1 MNYKKEERYMVVGF
15 HNPDLVDVIV
25 SESGKVELYKLKEGG
40 YYEIA
45 IGDELFFSTLQEAD
59 RYRESIIPKDLDK
72 YKEYLEYIYENLSDE
87 HLEELLPEGL
97 YNIYK
102 KGLKT
107 YLAFGYKQ
115 LEKIKKA
122 IQGLIEIGPYTVKRE
137 EITRICFL
145 KDDRVEVKLSNGET
159 LISKD
164 KVEKMILECLYG
176 ENCSGVVI
184 VSR

>member
-1 MNYKKEERYMVVGF
+1 MNYKKEERYMVDGF
-15 HNPDLVDVIV
+15 HNPVLTVVLVN
-25 SESGKVELYKLKEGG
+25 EAGKVELYSLEDNN
-40 YYEIA
+40 YYDRA
-45 IGDELFFSTLQEAD
+45 TDELFFSTLQEAD

-87 HLEELLPEGL
+87 RLEELLPEGL

-137 EITRICFL
+137 EISRICFL
-145 KDDRVEVKLSNGET
+145 KDDRIEVKLTHGET

-164 KVEKMILECLYG
+164 KVEIMILECLFG
-176 ENCSGVVI
+176 ENQSGVVI